1 MFLLKPHVVGP
12 KGQITSPDVIVDR
25 VLLNGSVVPVQRV
38 THDAWQQQDAGDA
51 STAGYAVMTLGG
63 GPLVLPVVVLAS
75 GPIVVAR
82 RAWRLANLEA
92 HIDSVIL
99 NGIALA
105 ALGPPAALLIA
116 AGEGPGAAAPRGHL
130 FIRTL
135 PGQAHTATLEDPTL
149 GRRLE
154 HTVVFESL
162 AAQRWAGGSP
172 MSRYSIGPT
181 RKDVPHYL

>member
-12 KGQITSPDVIVDR
+12 AGQVTSPDVIVDR
-25 VLLNGSVVPVQRV
+25 VLLNGSAVPVQRV
-38 THDAWQQQDAGDA
+38 THDAWLQHDAGDT
-51 STAGYAVMTLGG
+51 STAGYAVMALGG

-82 RAWRLANLEA
+82 RAWRLANFEA
-92 HIDSVIL
+92 HAESVTL
-99 NGIALA
+99 NGVALSV
-105 ALGPPAALLIA
+105 LGAPATLIA
-116 AGEGPGAAAPRGHL
+116 AVAGPSAMAPRGYL

-135 PGQAHTATLEDPTL
+135 SGQAHSATLEDSTL

-154 HTVVFESL
+154 HAVVFEPL

-172 MSRYSIGPT
+172 TPRYAIGPT
-181 RKDVPHYL
+181 KKDVPHFI